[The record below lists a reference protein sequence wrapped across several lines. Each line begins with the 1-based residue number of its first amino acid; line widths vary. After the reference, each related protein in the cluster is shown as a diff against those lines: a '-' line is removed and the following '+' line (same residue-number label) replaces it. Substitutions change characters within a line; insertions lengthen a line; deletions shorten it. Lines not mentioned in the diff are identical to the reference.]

1 MSRIKST
8 KNMTTLHGFT
18 CTMNEHTEC
27 SRNNDYVN
35 LSADYRRTERFF
47 FGYENENN
55 EMRKQTRKWDYRQ
68 WLYRGYAVH
77 CSIHNQ
83 EKLLQMKKI
92 MS

>member
-47 FGYENENN
+47 SGTKMKTMRWENKHANGITGSGYTEVMQYIAVFITKRNYY
-55 EMRKQTRKWDYRQ
+55 KW
-68 WLYRGYAVH
+68 
-77 CSIHNQ
+77 
-83 EKLLQMKKI
+83 KK
-92 MS
+92 